1 MWTGPKIIFSL
12 WKDEALE
19 FCLCCILQSVFASF
33 MMILGTQEHIGAI
46 TFVKSYINYKVW
58 PVNEALIV
66 ASWGIP
72 GGSLGDPWGIPR
84 E

>member
-1 MWTGPKIIFSL
+1 MLFLDPCAKDFFLEPKKWTGPKIILNL

-46 TFVKSYINYKVW
+46 TFVKSYLNYKV
-58 PVNEALIV
+58 
-66 ASWGIP
+66 
-72 GGSLGDPWGIPR
+72 
-84 E
+84 